1 MSGYNIFPV
10 GHTTLQMGFPSES
23 KKGDCQDITYFQSG
37 IQFYKWGFPLKV
49 RKEIVRIKHIF
60 SRGHTILHSGG
71 YILQTTYTV
80 PLNADFNK
88 KKNRKAGEG
97 RIYSGNHNTV

>member
-1 MSGYNIFPV
+1 
-10 GHTTLQMGFPSES
+10 MGFPSES

-88 KKNRKAGEG
+88 KKPEKLERAG
-97 RIYSGNHNTV
+97 STVGTIILCNMKTTF